1 MGQPPTVGSC
11 NVTSYRGGL
20 RGGLPPRELAM
31 WMVGSC
37 LLLLDDAE
45 TQSGLGHRAREG
57 HGWQHKEG
65 ASPMPAAYQG
75 RSIMRVELG
84 QSDCI
89 LPRKR
94 SRSLLALPTGSGLHW
109 GGIPGAATQ

>member
-1 MGQPPTVGSC
+1 
-11 NVTSYRGGL
+11 
-20 RGGLPPRELAM
+20 
-31 WMVGSC
+31 
-37 LLLLDDAE
+37 
-45 TQSGLGHRAREG
+45 
-57 HGWQHKEG
+57 
-65 ASPMPAAYQG
+65 MPAAYQG

-109 GGIPGAATQ
+109 GGIPGAVTQ